1 MRAKLVLNISTKN
14 ETHYR
19 RQQQQPLDSNT
30 TCLRLL
36 DSQQPGLVLL
46 SQELIAAL
54 LSCAFFS
61 LFPAANRGATYLPA
75 INFHH
80 LFANV
85 LRALF
90 VDIKEQ
96 PAWATLSKTD
106 DFFFFETG
114 GHKVPMGLKFQW
126 VNCVKT

>member
-1 MRAKLVLNISTKN
+1 MCAKLVLNISTKN

-80 LFANV
+80 LFASLYGCYEEYQESKIKYIDLNV
-85 LRALF
+85 YEIFSLF
-90 VDIKEQ
+90 
-96 PAWATLSKTD
+96 LL
-106 DFFFFETG
+106 FF
-114 GHKVPMGLKFQW
+114 
-126 VNCVKT
+126 C